1 MTSGVHGLVGFGPR
15 RLAASSLLQLCSY
28 KLQQVV
34 KSLQSM
40 YSAVGVS
47 LTTTF
52 GFPGSGGWHVG
63 ESVPAESRDETSVR
77 IVER

>member
-15 RLAASSLLQLCSY
+15 RLAASSLLQLCSC

-40 YSAVGVS
+40 Y
-47 LTTTF
+47 F
-52 GFPGSGGWHVG
+52 SGRGKLHHDIWFSRSDGWHVG
-63 ESVPAESRDETSVR
+63 ESVTAGSRDETSVR

>member
-15 RLAASSLLQLCSY
+15 RLAASSLLQLCSC

-47 LTTTF
+47 FTTTS
-52 GFPGSGGWHVG
+52 GFPGSDGWHVG
-63 ESVPAESRDETSVR
+63 ESVTAGSRDETSVR